1 MYEINYLSRPHL
13 IYPSI
18 ENIFSSVSFIFA
30 IFVIANLLYYISYR
44 YIEITIKCFLSLQ
57 IVILLLIQKLIFLFN
72 KNFARKFYWLDSTF
86 ILSSYLPTNDS
97 LYHDQTIKLCNR
109 WTSLLSWNRKL
120 SLVKCNEIRFLDIH
134 HDFCTSWN
142 INKIKRCFLIFCL
155 NNPLVHKTR

>member
-13 IYPSI
+13 IYPAI
-18 ENIFSSVSFIFA
+18 ENIFSSISFICA
-30 IFVIANLLYYISYR
+30 IFVIP
-44 YIEITIKCFLSLQ
+44 LQ
-57 IVILLLIQKLIFLFN
+57 NGILLLIQKLIFIFN
-72 KNFARKFYWLDSTF
+72 KNFARKFYCLDSTF

-155 NNPLVHKTR
+155 NNPLVRKTR

>member
-18 ENIFSSVSFIFA
+18 ENIF
-30 IFVIANLLYYISYR
+30 LLFR
-44 YIEITIKCFLSLQ
+44 LFLPYS
-57 IVILLLIQKLIFLFN
+57 LLLICSITFHIDTFTECHLIIDTEIDIYFN

-155 NNPLVHKTR
+155 NNPLVRKTR

>member
-1 MYEINYLSRPHL
+1 MILYKINYLSRPHL
-13 IYPSI
+13 IYPAI
-18 ENIFSSVSFIFA
+18 ENIFLLFHLFVPYSLLIIFRTK
-30 IFVIANLLYYISYR
+30 N
-44 YIEITIKCFLSLQ
+44 IEMALKCFLPLQ
-57 IVILLLIQKLIFLFN
+57 NVILLLIQKLIFLSN
-72 KNFARKFYWLDSTF
+72 KNFTRKFYWLDSTF

-155 NNPLVHKTR
+155 NNPLVRKTR